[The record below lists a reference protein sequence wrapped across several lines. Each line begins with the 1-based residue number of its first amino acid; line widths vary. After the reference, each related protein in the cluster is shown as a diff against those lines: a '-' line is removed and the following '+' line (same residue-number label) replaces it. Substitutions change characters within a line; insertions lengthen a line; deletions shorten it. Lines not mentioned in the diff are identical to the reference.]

1 LLCLLVVTLCAV
13 SLVGCSEDDPG
24 DQAGDI
30 ALWLDQAPSA
40 VQDDGDELA
49 VLAAL
54 VEQGEEAGGDEISAT
69 FKEPVTIKR
78 VELECFGDGSVEGL
92 FGLTSAAG
100 AVDTTSA
107 RASCAEGVLEL
118 DIPESSREGVTKVSF
133 SSVAS
138 TEKGAWRV
146 IVQIGDRPSAWAL
159 ASQLRAAPTPAT
171 RIPVP
176 NPIMIV
182 MVRKGRLPT
191 WTLPRFLRLKA

>member
-1 LLCLLVVTLCAV
+1 MAGPSQWGVATKCASCHPSTVRPRSLSLVVVTLCAV

-24 DQAGDI
+24 EQAGDI

-49 VLAAL
+49 VLASL

-146 IVQIGDRPSAWAL
+146 IVR
-159 ASQLRAAPTPAT
+159 
-171 RIPVP
+171 
-176 NPIMIV
+176 
-182 MVRKGRLPT
+182 
-191 WTLPRFLRLKA
+191 

>member
-1 LLCLLVVTLCAV
+1 VRPRSLCLLVVTLCAV
-13 SLVGCSEDDPG
+13 SLVGCSEVDPG
-24 DQAGDI
+24 EQAGDI

-40 VQDDGDELA
+40 AQDDGDELV
-49 VLAAL
+49 VLAA
-54 VEQGEEAGGDEISAT
+54 VADRGEEASGSAISAT
-69 FKEPVTIKR
+69 FEEPVTIRR

-146 IVQIGDRPSAWAL
+146 IVR
-159 ASQLRAAPTPAT
+159 
-171 RIPVP
+171 
-176 NPIMIV
+176 
-182 MVRKGRLPT
+182 
-191 WTLPRFLRLKA
+191 

>member
-1 LLCLLVVTLCAV
+1 MLLGLVPDSRSLAGPSQWGVATKCASCHPSTVRPRSLCLLVVSLCAV

-24 DQAGDI
+24 EQAGDI

-69 FKEPVTIKR
+69 FKEPVTISR
-78 VELECFGDGSVEGL
+78 VELECFGDGFVEGL

-146 IVQIGDRPSAWAL
+146 IVR
-159 ASQLRAAPTPAT
+159 
-171 RIPVP
+171 
-176 NPIMIV
+176 
-182 MVRKGRLPT
+182 
-191 WTLPRFLRLKA
+191 

>member
-1 LLCLLVVTLCAV
+1 MKCASCHPSTVRPRPFCLLVVTLCAV
-13 SLVGCSEDDPG
+13 SLVGCSEDHPG
-24 DQAGDI
+24 EQAGDI

-40 VQDDGDELA
+40 VQDDGDQLA
-49 VLAAL
+49 VLASL
-54 VEQGEEAGGDEISAT
+54 VERGEEADGDEISAA
-69 FKEPVTIKR
+69 FKEPVTIRR

-138 TEKGAWRV
+138 TEKGAWRL
-146 IVQIGDRPSAWAL
+146 IVR
-159 ASQLRAAPTPAT
+159 
-171 RIPVP
+171 
-176 NPIMIV
+176 
-182 MVRKGRLPT
+182 
-191 WTLPRFLRLKA
+191 

>member
-1 LLCLLVVTLCAV
+1 MRPRSLCLLVLTLCAV

-24 DQAGDI
+24 DQADDI

-49 VLAAL
+49 VLTAL
-54 VEQGEEAGGDEISAT
+54 VERVEEADGNEMSVA

-78 VELECFGDGSVEGL
+78 VELECFGDGFVEGL

-100 AVDTTSA
+100 AVDTTSV

-118 DIPESSREGVTKVSF
+118 DIPESSREGVTIVSF

-138 TEKGAWRV
+138 TDKGAWRV
-146 IVQIGDRPSAWAL
+146 IVR
-159 ASQLRAAPTPAT
+159 
-171 RIPVP
+171 
-176 NPIMIV
+176 
-182 MVRKGRLPT
+182 
-191 WTLPRFLRLKA
+191 

>member
-1 LLCLLVVTLCAV
+1 VRPRPFCLLVVTLCAA
-13 SLVGCSEDDPG
+13 SLVGCSEDHPG
-24 DQAGDI
+24 EQAGDI

-40 VQDDGDELA
+40 VQDDGDQLA
-49 VLAAL
+49 VLASL
-54 VEQGEEAGGDEISAT
+54 VERGEEADGDEISAA
-69 FKEPVTIKR
+69 FKEPVTIRR

-138 TEKGAWRV
+138 TEKGAWRL
-146 IVQIGDRPSAWAL
+146 IVR
-159 ASQLRAAPTPAT
+159 
-171 RIPVP
+171 
-176 NPIMIV
+176 
-182 MVRKGRLPT
+182 
-191 WTLPRFLRLKA
+191 

>member
-1 LLCLLVVTLCAV
+1 MFDVHGCAPGRLSLAGLSQWGVATKCASCHPSIVRPRSLCLLVVSLCAV

-24 DQAGDI
+24 EQAGDI

-49 VLAAL
+49 VLASL

-69 FKEPVTIKR
+69 FKEPVTIRR
-78 VELECFGDGSVEGL
+78 VELECFGDGLVEGL

-146 IVQIGDRPSAWAL
+146 
-159 ASQLRAAPTPAT
+159 T
-171 RIPVP
+171 
-176 NPIMIV
+176 
-182 MVRKGRLPT
+182 VR
-191 WTLPRFLRLKA
+191 